1 RVHLEAAVAET
12 LLKGYLVGSGSSN
25 QPTGLTSLS
34 GTSSVTASTT
44 DSTVV
49 MQSLLRAMQK
59 VEENQGDL
67 GQCVFVMHPKAW
79 YYLMSVLNSGTGTV
93 GAATATTTQQLPLGM
108 ASAFAGINTVGQKT
122 ILGIPVYLTTAVT
135 VTDNATTTPDTTTIL
150 LYQPSNTIF
159 ADFGPMELLVTN
171 AGSTLGLADQTLV
184 RVVQEVDFNARLA
197 AQVVKITGVY
207 AGIEN

>member
-1 RVHLEAAVAET
+1 
-12 LLKGYLVGSGSSN
+12 
-25 QPTGLTSLS
+25 
-34 GTSSVTASTT
+34 
-44 DSTVV
+44 
-49 MQSLLRAMQK
+49 
-59 VEENQGDL
+59 
-67 GQCVFVMHPKAW
+67 
-79 YYLMSVLNSGTGTV
+79 
-93 GAATATTTQQLPLGM
+93 M

-197 AQVVKITGVY
+197 AQVVKITSVY